1 MKLIAVLKTLA
12 FNYSAMQ
19 YEQFLMYYPARN
31 AREIPKT
38 AIKKL
43 KP

>member
-1 MKLIAVLKTLA
+1 MALLKALA
-12 FNYSAMQ
+12 FNYSAIQ
-19 YEQFLMYYPARN
+19 YEQFMMYYPARN